1 MKTYC
6 SASPSFKYTISF
18 WEKVPDPLYHFWSE
32 VQEKLSKLIHSQCYM
47 FLDYLKESNTI
58 FYVTH
63 IPLKNVSSAKISFFF
78 FLRMAASKPT
88 SSGAVERSAL
98 LGNLK
103 GNCEKLR
110 KFITTV
116 EDYIDCSSYMCS
128 NFEIGQINH
137 EMKSF
142 MNHCGKMQQTFDEVN
157 ENLYQ
162 IADDSDVFPVAEQDP
177 NGPFET
183 EKFREKKEL
192 SKRVVHKAIT
202 YIENPI
208 YTAWALQITK
218 NKESNAKM
226 GRFLKSQWGHI
237 SKMLS
242 KFFPEEVDIIPS
254 PGSGLTCPDYHV
266 FENLQMPLIRLY
278 TKLVDKVECKRL
290 CNEVVQDSIFTMFK
304 KINTKFESFFQ
315 LTIWQNPDWMN
326 KWGDPEA
333 PATYPENESLI

>member
-1 MKTYC
+1 M
-6 SASPSFKYTISF
+6 P
-18 WEKVPDPLYHFWSE
+18 
-32 VQEKLSKLIHSQCYM
+32 KLVG
-47 FLDYLKESNTI
+47 FL
-58 FYVTH
+58 
-63 IPLKNVSSAKISFFF
+63 

-88 SSGAVERSAL
+88 YSGAVERSAL

-103 GNCEKLR
+103 GNCEALR

-116 EDYIDCSSYMCS
+116 EDYIDCTSYMCS

-137 EMKSF
+137 EMNAF
-142 MNHCGKMQQTFDEVN
+142 MNHCGKMQQTFDEFN
-157 ENLYQ
+157 ANLYQ
-162 IADDSDVFPVAEQDP
+162 IADDSDVFPVAEQDST
-177 NGPFET
+177 GPVET

-192 SKRVVHKAIT
+192 SKCVVHKAKM
-202 YIENPI
+202 YIQNPI

-226 GRFLKSQWGHI
+226 GRFLRSQWGHI

-254 PGSGLTCPDYHV
+254 PGSGLTCPDDHV
-266 FENLQMPLIRLY
+266 FKNLQMPLIHLY
-278 TKLVDKVECKRL
+278 TKLVDKIECKRL

-315 LTIWQNPDWMN
+315 LTIWQNQDWMN